1 MFNKSDLNVEFI
13 DKNARCHMGGWSS
26 YCEFYEITNDRGD
39 CLALVNEQTGT
50 IIFPHQTSGKR
61 HFQRS
66 YRNQVIPVRL
76 LEVHDDC
83 IIVKIFNKYNTINKL
98 YYYPK
103 KEEQFTR
110 TILFSLKILLL

>member
-1 MFNKSDLNVEFI
+1 MFNKSDLKVEFI

-26 YCEFYEITNDRGD
+26 YCEFYEITNDCGD

-66 YRNQVIPVRL
+66 YRNQAIPVRL

-103 KEEQFTR
+103 KEE
-110 TILFSLKILLL
+110 